1 MFKKTKVCSGLMLAF
16 GGTLIAA
23 SGQSLAQQQL
33 ERVEITGSSI
43 KRLDTEGSLPVQLIS
58 REEIA
63 RSGVTNTEQLLQ
75 SLSSVS
81 SSNGVN
87 NATGAGSSTYG
98 VSTVSLRGLGGFRT
112 LVLVNGRRVV
122 ASPTGT
128 GASVNVNA
136 IPLAAIDRIEVLKDG
151 ASAVYGSDAVGGVIN
166 FILQKN
172 FQGVE
177 LGATIGTPTR
187 SGGGQGD
194 KVSVVGGFGDLSK
207 DRFSVTLSGSI
218 EREKALFAK
227 DREFAATGNQFP
239 WLVAGATGQGN
250 IEGAFVP
257 GTGSVA
263 AGNWKEG
270 TRVAGFGASP
280 GSGYGNPL
288 AATDKCGDINM
299 FKNPTPTSKGN
310 PYCAFDSAA
319 FVGLLPKREA
329 DSLSGNLVFKVSDAF
344 ELFGDGLYSKST
356 VTQIFQPSPVR
367 RSFLTPAD
375 ALFQKQ
381 GVDPALLIFPS
392 NPNYKTA
399 ADYLNA
405 NGYGSLVGQPLAI
418 TSRVF
423 DFGPRTSVDVYN
435 FNRLVAGA
443 RGTVVG
449 QDFELSYTRSEAKVT
464 GTVPD
469 GYFSQ
474 VEYAKIVQTSNDWN
488 PWSLTQ
494 TAAFNAKLPAA
505 KYTGSTLDAKSNLS
519 SIDGKLTGDAFKLP
533 AGTSQYAV
541 GAQSRKETLEKT
553 PSAALGTGDIAG
565 LGGAT
570 APISVNRKVTAFY
583 GELNIPVL
591 KGLDAD
597 VAARSDKYS
606 DVGSSSTY
614 KASIRWQP
622 TSTIV
627 LRSSL
632 GTGFRAPTLIDIND
646 PQVVGTSAQFTD
658 PKFPNNPNLQ
668 VPQVSGGNPDLK
680 PEKTKQQSIGIV
692 FSPMKSLSVGVDLFD
707 IKLKDIISNP
717 SAQEVVSGF
726 RRGDSSYLGLVKLDA
741 SGSVD
746 QIKVISTNT
755 GDAKISG
762 VDLNVDY
769 REKFAFGN
777 MNINLNGTYFSKYD
791 QTSPGGVI
799 SHKVGTIVDANGDP
813 VLDAD
818 GGGVVLRW
826 KHVLS
831 ATWSQGPW
839 AATFAQNFYRGYET
853 GFRQIDGEQNFVSD
867 QAIYDAQIAFSGVK
881 GLKLALGVK
890 NLFDKNPPIFVPV
903 SNQFQSGYDIT
914 QYDARARFVYVSA
927 NYKF

>member
-1 MFKKTKVCSGLMLAF
+1 
-16 GGTLIAA
+16 
-23 SGQSLAQQQL
+23 
-33 ERVEITGSSI
+33 
-43 KRLDTEGSLPVQLIS
+43 
-58 REEIA
+58 
-63 RSGVTNTEQLLQ
+63 
-75 SLSSVS
+75 
-81 SSNGVN
+81 
-87 NATGAGSSTYG
+87 
-98 VSTVSLRGLGGFRT
+98 
-112 LVLVNGRRVV
+112 
-122 ASPTGT
+122 
-128 GASVNVNA
+128 
-136 IPLAAIDRIEVLKDG
+136 
-151 ASAVYGSDAVGGVIN
+151 
-166 FILQKN
+166 
-172 FQGVE
+172 
-177 LGATIGTPTR
+177 
-187 SGGGQGD
+187 
-194 KVSVVGGFGDLSK
+194 
-207 DRFSVTLSGSI
+207 
-218 EREKALFAK
+218 
-227 DREFAATGNQFP
+227 
-239 WLVAGATGQGN
+239 
-250 IEGAFVP
+250 
-257 GTGSVA
+257 
-263 AGNWKEG
+263 
-270 TRVAGFGASP
+270 
-280 GSGYGNPL
+280 
-288 AATDKCGDINM
+288 
-299 FKNPTPTSKGN
+299 
-310 PYCAFDSAA
+310 
-319 FVGLLPKREA
+319 
-329 DSLSGNLVFKVSDAF
+329 
-344 ELFGDGLYSKST
+344 
-356 VTQIFQPSPVR
+356 
-367 RSFLTPAD
+367 
-375 ALFQKQ
+375 
-381 GVDPALLIFPS
+381 
-392 NPNYKTA
+392 
-399 ADYLNA
+399 
-405 NGYGSLVGQPLAI
+405 
-418 TSRVF
+418 
-423 DFGPRTSVDVYN
+423 
-435 FNRLVAGA
+435 
-443 RGTVVG
+443 
-449 QDFELSYTRSEAKVT
+449 
-464 GTVPD
+464 
-469 GYFSQ
+469 
-474 VEYAKIVQTSNDWN
+474 
-488 PWSLTQ
+488 
-494 TAAFNAKLPAA
+494 
-505 KYTGSTLDAKSNLS
+505 
-519 SIDGKLTGDAFKLP
+519 
-533 AGTSQYAV
+533 
-541 GAQSRKETLEKT
+541 
-553 PSAALGTGDIAG
+553 
-565 LGGAT
+565 
-570 APISVNRKVTAFY
+570 
-583 GELNIPVL
+583 L